1 MSATFTRATT
11 RVLRRRRRSHT
22 AMGGRWEPSE
32 EAEAL
37 KKEYRR
43 AKRRRN
49 RWGGNESTAVAV
61 VTPPTDQ
68 ERCNAINA
76 LLKDLPPHREA
87 ERATLTAERNALVK
101 AIVAAKFGDGMG
113 GLKPKPQHVIKFPL
127 PDNTCPGGV
136 GNLIGLIIGPRGKT
150 QQRIQNETGTVLVVR
165 GKGATKTATGMIDD
179 TDEEETH
186 VRITGPNEE
195 VVNKALDM
203 VTPRIEPAPAPEAW
217 A

>member
-1 MSATFTRATT
+1 M
-11 RVLRRRRRSHT
+11 
-22 AMGGRWEPSE
+22 
-32 EAEAL
+32 
-37 KKEYRR
+37 
-43 AKRRRN
+43 
-49 RWGGNESTAVAV
+49 

-136 GNLIGLIIGPRGKT
+136 NNLMGLIIGPRGKT
-150 QQRIQNETGTVLVVR
+150 QQMIQSETGATVVIR
-165 GKGATKTATGMIDD
+165 GKESSVKLKYLESEHADAQ
-179 TDEEETH
+179 EPTH
-186 VRITGPNEE
+186 VLIRAPNHESLA
-195 VVNKALDM
+195 KA
-203 VTPRIEPAPAPEAW
+203 EAL
-217 A
+217 ARKGV